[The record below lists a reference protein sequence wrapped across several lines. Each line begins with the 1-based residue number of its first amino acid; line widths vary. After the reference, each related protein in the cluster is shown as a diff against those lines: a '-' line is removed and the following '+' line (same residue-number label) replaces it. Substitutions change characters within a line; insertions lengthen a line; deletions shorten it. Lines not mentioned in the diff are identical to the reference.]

1 MVMKLYW
8 SWLWILLLPACS
20 ESNKQPE
27 VEVPLEVKEAYDFH
41 LDAANASR
49 LDFPLDFVTRD
60 LEQVINDKLPKTLV
74 NEKMAINEKGD
85 SLSVIIETL
94 GRATL
99 FSSGDKIYTSI
110 PLHVSALLTKKVF
123 GIKLKNKQP
132 VEFSIN
138 LGVETKLAFN
148 DRWELNPSCTL
159 SEVTW
164 IEKPEMDL
172 LLVKVN
178 LEKIIARQIDKNKD
192 KLESA
197 LCELVHNA
205 VPIRAEVEKVWQLM
219 SDPHRVAKA
228 PVQLWLNSNP
238 DEFSATFD
246 TSVKDTLRVNI
257 HCTSSLAISPEA
269 PLAYESAEL
278 PLNHSKQRTGEGL
291 ELKAA
296 VTVPVGLLN
305 QLLQSKLEGQNF
317 TYQGVSINVRSVKAT
332 IESDHLSFII
342 TVIGDIESTIRVTAR
357 PDLDTDRQLSIEDI
371 EIKVLSDNQLM
382 STLAWL
388 TNATMKSYLTDAT
401 RVDLNPLL
409 STLDEKIMAAL
420 DKSNTGKKI
429 DLKLVFDTIEEDRL
443 IFENDQFIWLFDIKG
458 RANMRLLPE
467 LLEPT
472 S

>member
-1 MVMKLYW
+1 MKLYW

-20 ESNKQPE
+20 EGKKQPE

-41 LDAANASR
+41 LDVANVSR

-60 LEQVINDKLPKTLV
+60 LEQVINDKLPKILV
-74 NEKMAINEKGD
+74 DETMSISDKGD
-85 SLSVIIETL
+85 SLAVIIETL

-99 FSSGDKIYTSI
+99 FSSGNKIYTSI
-110 PLHVSALLTKKVF
+110 PLQVSAVITKRVL
-123 GIKLKNKQP
+123 GIKFSNKQP
-132 VEFSIN
+132 IDFSIN

-178 LEKIIARQIDKNKD
+178 LEKIIDRQIEKNKD

-205 VPIRAEVEKVWQLM
+205 VPIRAEVKKVWQLM
-219 SDPHRVAKA
+219 SDPHRVAKK
-228 PVQLWLNSNP
+228 PVELWLNSNP
-238 DEFSATFD
+238 DEFSASFD
-246 TSVKDTLRVNI
+246 TDVKDTLRVNI

-269 PLAYESAEL
+269 PLDYEPAKL
-278 PLNHSKQRTGEGL
+278 PLNRAKKRTGEGL
-291 ELKAA
+291 QLKAA
-296 VTVPVGLLN
+296 VTVPAGLLN

-317 TYQGVSINVRSVKAT
+317 AYQGVSIDIRSVRAT
-332 IESDHLSFII
+332 VESDHLSFII
-342 TVIGDIESTIRVTAR
+342 TIVGDIESTIQVKAR
-357 PDLDTDRQLSIEDI
+357 PELDKDRQLSIEDI
-371 EIKVLSDNQLM
+371 EIEVLSDNQFM

-401 RVDLNPLL
+401 KVDLNPLL

-429 DLKLVFDTIEEDRL
+429 DLKLIFDTVEEDRL
-443 IFENDQFIWLFDIKG
+443 IFENDQFIWLFDIEG
-458 RANMRLLPE
+458 RAQMRLLPE
-467 LLEPT
+467 LLEPA